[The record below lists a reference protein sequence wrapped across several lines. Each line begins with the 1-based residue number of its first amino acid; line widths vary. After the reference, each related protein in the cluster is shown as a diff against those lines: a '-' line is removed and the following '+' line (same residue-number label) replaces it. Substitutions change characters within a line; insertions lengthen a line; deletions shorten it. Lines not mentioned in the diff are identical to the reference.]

1 MSEKKDVSRDISGLL
16 LAVLVLLLGLSLCRQ
31 WLPVFSP
38 GLTVLVYLA
47 VYLLPMLI
55 YVKGHRYKGR
65 KALRLKMV
73 HPKYWLFILLFGV
86 SVCIICTLLQA
97 GMSAFG
103 RLVLHTEFQNSIVDL
118 SGMGT
123 GTLVFTT
130 VLLPAFAE
138 ELLLRG
144 LVQGEYEKC
153 GVTIGVLLTALLFA
167 LFHTNPL
174 QIPALFVAGCCY
186 GVPTSSFLGVVYPEG
201 GFAPAGIPLV
211 PVQLFETAGDLLLFG
226 ALCLPVYRQPGRR
239 LAAYLLGYGC
249 LRFATECFRGDAARG
264 LAGPLSGAQWISLA
278 CIAAGVIITSY
289 LCLRPR
295 IRGRSQAG

>member
-86 SVCIICTLLQA
+86 SICIICTLLQA

-118 SGMGT
+118 SGTGT

-144 LVQGEYEKC
+144 LVQGEYEKY

-186 GVPTSSFLGVVYPEG
+186 GVLTAMFRSVWPAI
-201 GFAPAGIPLV
+201 FAHAVNNGIALLIARQSEFIRYILQD
-211 PVQLFETAGDLLLFG
+211 QLFVIFVVLGCFLILIFTLKMLETAS
-226 ALCLPVYRQPGRR
+226 AE
-239 LAAYLLGYGC
+239 LLGKSGR
-249 LRFATECFRGDAARG
+249 LKKSAR
-264 LAGPLSGAQWISLA
+264 SLA
-278 CIAAGVIITSY
+278 YGDPLMSPWLWIFVVLCIGKMVY
-289 LCLRPR
+289 N
-295 IRGRSQAG
+295 GFF